1 MTAVPPV
8 SVPPASAPAVP
19 STMEALVVV
28 APHRVEIRQV
38 PTPVPGRN
46 EVLARV
52 RAASICGTDL
62 RLVNGEYPGMWP
74 PSFPF
79 TPGHEWAGE
88 VVALGPGADQ
98 LGFKVGDRVAGTAHD
113 PCGYCQKCLEG
124 RYNLCENFGRQGLH
138 RLYGH
143 NYQGA
148 DATYAVHGIRAVF
161 KLPDEIGFEEGSLI
175 DTASQALH
183 VVNRGNVRAGD
194 TVAVLGAG
202 GTGLLAADAALAR
215 GAGRVI
221 VLEPRPA
228 RRAKAA
234 EMGFETVDPGA
245 GDPVAAV
252 REMTGGTGV
261 DVSLECSGAPE
272 AVRWGVDMLRRGGRC
287 AVFGLPGVDVPLPI
301 SKMVSDELD
310 LLCCRAAAGEMRHVM
325 PLVATGKIRA
335 KAVATHS
342 FGLPEYEK
350 ALATL
355 ADPASGAIKI
365 IVLP

>member
-1 MTAVPPV
+1 M
-8 SVPPASAPAVP
+8 PAVSP
-19 STMEALVVV
+19 TMEALVVV
-28 APHRVEIRQV
+28 APHKVEIREV
-38 PTPVPGRN
+38 ATPAPGQF

-62 RLVNGEYPGMWP
+62 RLVNGEYPGVWP
-74 PSFPF
+74 PSYPF

-88 VVALGPGADQ
+88 VVALGPGADL
-98 LGFKVGDRVAGTAHD
+98 LGFRIGDRIAGTAHD
-113 PCGYCQKCLEG
+113 PCGFCQKCVEG

-148 DATYAVHGIRAVF
+148 DATYVVHGARAVF
-161 KLPDEIGFEEGSLI
+161 KLPDEIGFEDGSLI

-183 VVNRGNVRAGD
+183 VANRGSVRPGD

-202 GTGLLAADAALAR
+202 GTGLLAGDAALAR
-215 GAGRVI
+215 GAARVM
-221 VLEPRPA
+221 VVEPNPL
-228 RRAKAA
+228 RRARAD
-234 EMGFETVDPGA
+234 EMGFETVDPVA

-252 REMTGGTGV
+252 RRMTGGLGV
-261 DVSLECSGAPE
+261 DVALECAGAPE

-301 SKMVSDELD
+301 SRMVSDELD

-325 PLVATGKIRA
+325 PLVASGRIRA
-335 KAVATHS
+335 HAIATHT
-342 FGLPEYEK
+342 FRLTEYET

-365 IVLP
+365 VVIP